1 MLGRVVGVLLMI
13 PVVLLAVFGGF
24 SLLTDWRPSLNPF
37 AEEEVDRTGPSV
49 LQSLTEISEFHA
61 ASAYYETVVDLERDT
76 RFVPDWISGERV
88 LYVGK
93 GDVDAIVDFGELDSR
108 RVQVSEED
116 GAVTVLLPQPTVG
129 GPTLDLE
136 ESYVVSVDR
145 GITNR
150 FRGSDLEQEA
160 QRTAVAQMSRAASEG
175 GPLADLAES
184 NTVAMLEGLL
194 DALGHG
200 DVTVTFEG

>member
-1 MLGRVVGVLLMI
+1 MKGRLLGVVAMI
-13 PVVLLAVFGGF
+13 PVVLLALVGGLA
-24 SLLTDWRPSLNPF
+24 LLTDWRPSLNPF
-37 AEEEVDRTGPSV
+37 VEEEIDRTGPSV
-49 LQSLTEISEFHA
+49 LQSLTEISDFHA

-76 RFVPDWISGERV
+76 RFVPGWISGERV

-93 GDVDAIVDFGELDSR
+93 GTVDAVVDFSALDER
-108 RVQVSEED
+108 RVQVDEES
-116 GAVTVLLPQPTVG
+116 GAVRVRLPEPSVG
-129 GPTLDLE
+129 DPVLDLE

-160 QRTAVAQMSRAASEG
+160 QRVAVAQMSEAAEG
-175 GPLADLAES
+175 TGPLVELAES

-194 DALGHG
+194 EALGHD
-200 DVTVTFEG
+200 DVSVTFAG

>member
-1 MLGRVVGVLLMI
+1 MKGRVLGVVAMI
-13 PVVLLAVFGGF
+13 PVVLLALVGGLA
-24 SLLTDWRPSLNPF
+24 LLTDWRPSLNPF
-37 AEEEVDRTGPSV
+37 TEEEIDRTGPSV
-49 LQSLTEISEFHA
+49 LQSLTEISDFHA

-76 RFVPDWISGERV
+76 RFVPGWISGERV

-93 GDVDAIVDFGELDSR
+93 GTVDAVVDFSALDDR
-108 RVQVSEED
+108 RVQVDEES
-116 GAVTVLLPQPTVG
+116 GAVRVRLPEPSVG
-129 GPTLDLE
+129 DPVLDLE

-160 QRTAVAQMSRAASEG
+160 QRVAVAQMSEAAEG
-175 GPLADLAES
+175 TGPLVELAES

-194 DALGHG
+194 EALGHE
-200 DVTVTFEG
+200 DVSVTFAG